1 MLIRTEEAWLDV
13 EDKPDFQGYCRFMAE
28 DRDDTVVLW
37 LQTEDLTKLRDHLN
51 KLLNDVD
58 STPR

>member
-13 EDKPDFQGYCRFMAE
+13 EYKSDFQGYYRFIAE
-28 DRDDTVVLW
+28 DHDDTVVLW
-37 LQTEDLTKLRDHLN
+37 LQVEDLTKLRDHLN
-51 KLLNDVD
+51 KLLNDAN